1 MVFFFSQEQ
10 RTSSLQATIAV
21 DGEGSLHPNGRPPC
35 RIPEEEVVEIAGRV
49 RMGGL
54 VARFLLLQKKVY
66 REEIKKTKNKQTTDV
81 RMLVSA
87 SGNGSVCYNEDVHL
101 TVGYERSVTVLR
113 NDNSVTLKSVRRTL
127 PY

>member
-1 MVFFFSQEQ
+1 M
-10 RTSSLQATIAV
+10 
-21 DGEGSLHPNGRPPC
+21 
-35 RIPEEEVVEIAGRV
+35 
-49 RMGGL
+49 
-54 VARFLLLQKKVY
+54 LLQKKVY

-87 SGNGSVCYNEDVHL
+87 SENGSVCYNEDVHL

>member
-1 MVFFFSQEQ
+1 
-10 RTSSLQATIAV
+10 
-21 DGEGSLHPNGRPPC
+21 
-35 RIPEEEVVEIAGRV
+35 
-49 RMGGL
+49 MGGL

-87 SGNGSVCYNEDVHL
+87 SGNGSVCYNEDAHL

>member
-1 MVFFFSQEQ
+1 
-10 RTSSLQATIAV
+10 
-21 DGEGSLHPNGRPPC
+21 
-35 RIPEEEVVEIAGRV
+35 
-49 RMGGL
+49 MGGL

-66 REEIKKTKNKQTTDV
+66 REEIKKTKKKQTTDV